1 MLKSAD
7 SGNPRIELC
16 SNVKVKIKMDFTAK
30 TRVFDS
36 PLYRGSRLWNLLPV
50 DLQKEKDKYIFKK
63 KMRTLV
69 FKP

>member
-1 MLKSAD
+1 MLKSTD
-7 SGNPRIELC
+7 SENHRIDLR
-16 SNVKVKIKMDFTAK
+16 SNDKVKIKMDFTAK
-30 TRVFDS
+30 TQVLNS

-63 KMRTLV
+63 KMRTHV